1 MEAEKWGDKVE
12 EVVGQDSYD
21 RGLGGFVEEV
31 RNKMF
36 ECKRE
41 NELII
46 QEWEERTAG
55 VRISENLKSEH
66 DSLWGDSLGICLDS
80 QVTGTRKPSWAKGTG

>member
-1 MEAEKWGDKVE
+1 MEAEKWGNKVE

-46 QEWEERTAG
+46 QE
-55 VRISENLKSEH
+55 
-66 DSLWGDSLGICLDS
+66 
-80 QVTGTRKPSWAKGTG
+80 